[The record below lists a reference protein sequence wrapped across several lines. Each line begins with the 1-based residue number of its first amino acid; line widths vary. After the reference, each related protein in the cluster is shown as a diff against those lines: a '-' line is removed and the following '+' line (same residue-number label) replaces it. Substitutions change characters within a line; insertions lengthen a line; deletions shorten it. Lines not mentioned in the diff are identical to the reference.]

1 MKLKVLTLLYLLSFI
16 GIVFLASSGSPLSFV
31 IYAKLKCIPF
41 YDKILHFFLLGGMTF
56 LVNTSF
62 STKKIN
68 IGRFAV
74 LLGTLIIGTIITFEE
89 FSQIFLPH
97 RNFEIMD
104 LICDYAGILAGSFI
118 SQNKIT

>member
-1 MKLKVLTLLYLLSFI
+1 
-16 GIVFLASSGSPLSFV
+16 
-31 IYAKLKCIPF
+31 
-41 YDKILHFFLLGGMTF
+41 MTF

-104 LICDYAGILAGSFI
+104 LICNYAGILAGSFI